1 LSQTGAGLQK
11 RFLIHNLVSI
21 LAVTRSTYFYFT
33 APPACCTHAHSS
45 KVDLATCTL
54 KPSGS
59 DLVTCTLKPSGSGHM
74 HTKAKWI
81 WPHEHSSQVNLATCT
96 LKPSGSGHMH
106 TQAKWIWPHAHSS
119 QVDLATCTLKPSGSC
134 HMHTQANWILQVDLA
149 TCTLRSLMI
158 SSKHMAPSLDR
169 TSVNT
174 CRAHASQLYS
184 VHYSRHDDADEF
196 ILKNGAMT
204 ARAAPKHV

>member
-1 LSQTGAGLQK
+1 MICSLVTDWCRASKTIPDTQFGFHPCRNTLHL
-11 RFLIHNLVSI
+11 FL
-21 LAVTRSTYFYFT
+21 FYGT
-33 APPACCTHAHSS
+33 PSMLHAR
-45 KVDLATCTL
+45 TL
-54 KPSGS
+54 KQSG
-59 DLVTCTLKPSGSGHM
+59 PGHM
-74 HTKAKWI
+74 HTQAKWI
-81 WPHEHSSQVNLATCT
+81 
-96 LKPSGSGHMH
+96 GSGHMH